1 MSDDDTDF
9 HDDLVSNDDDG
20 NFDAHY
26 DDDGDD
32 DDNANFY
39 DNSVS
44 DEGQKKQSY
53 RILNASDIRR
63 IQEKDIA
70 SVCSLLSVTAPSARV
85 LLYHYEWNLESLMEQ
100 WFADEERVRKEAGL
114 VQKGLNTPIGSFVSF
129 TCEICFDE
137 FCAGDQIMNRFCDHK
152 YCKTCLVSYIS
163 TAIDDGPGCL
173 SLRCPDPSCN
183 AAIGV
188 DVVNLLVYG
197 EYMKKYNEFFV
208 RSYVEG
214 NSNVKW
220 CPAPDC
226 NAAIQYN
233 GDGESGSYEVVCDCS
248 SKFCWR
254 CTEDGHRPVDCETV
268 ARWIKKNK
276 CEESNVEWILAYTK
290 PCPKCKRPI
299 QKNDGCMH
307 MTCNSMCKHQ
317 FCWTCLHPWSDSH
330 NCNAYEAELEGET
343 ITEAK
348 RRKDARALIERYT
361 HYYERWDANQR
372 SRMKAQSDLEMMQ
385 RKNTHILCEKFAV
398 TKLQFTCVIE
408 AWQQIIECRRA
419 LKWSYAYGYF
429 IPENERAKAALF
441 EYLQGEAEAGLERLH
456 QCAEKELAMV
466 LKDVN
471 ATVDEF
477 ENFRVK
483 LVELTKVTRNYF
495 ANLVTALE
503 NNLGESENRGA
514 PEGKSRKIV
523 KNEEKQF
530 RKQKEKRSK
539 GERHKKEIVFIRT

>member
-1 MSDDDTDF
+1 MQMDSDSDLKFHDDSVSDEDIVLHLDSVSDDDTDF

-32 DDNANFY
+32 DNANFY

-44 DEGQKKQSY
+44 DEGQEKQSY

-100 WFADEERVRKEAGL
+100 WFADEERVRKEVGL
-114 VQKGLNTPIGSFVSF
+114 VQKGLNTSIGSTFVRF

-188 DVVNLLVYG
+188 DVVNLLVYRQ
-197 EYMKKYNEFFV
+197 YMKKYNEFFV

-226 NAAIQYN
+226 DAAIQYN

-248 SKFCWR
+248 CKFCWR
-254 CTEDGHRPVDCETV
+254 CTEDGHRPVDCDTV

-330 NCNAYEAELEGET
+330 NCNAYEAELNGET
-343 ITEAK
+343 IKEAK
-348 RRKDARALIERYT
+348 RRKEARALVERYT

-385 RKNTHILCEKFAV
+385 RKNTHVLCERFAV
-398 TKLQFTCVIE
+398 TELQFTCVIE
-408 AWQQIIECRRA
+408 AWQQIIE
-419 LKWSYAYGYF
+419 YGYRRECP
-429 IPENERAKAALF
+429 IVVT
-441 EYLQGEAEAGLERLH
+441 RLGANTH
-456 QCAEKELAMV
+456 LAYKTASYDHSSYPV
-466 LKDVN
+466 SCLKDHDSSRGSVRLFITRRTSLF
-471 ATVDEF
+471 AAARCGTDYTEQEDEMNF
-477 ENFRVK
+477 ESS
-483 LVELTKVTRNYF
+483 TRMYSF
-495 ANLVTALE
+495 TFLAICF
-503 NNLGESENRGA
+503 S
-514 PEGKSRKIV
+514 
-523 KNEEKQF
+523 
-530 RKQKEKRSK
+530 
-539 GERHKKEIVFIRT
+539 